1 MAVSPDPE
9 IVLARLVSEYGSPR
23 HGNPR
28 DIFFCAVYVLLSAQ
42 TTLEQAATALKA
54 VRRRWPTASKLAH
67 ARPRSLRKAINSCGF
82 GTTRTDKLLALAL
95 AVESRS
101 TSLRSL
107 RGMSDNELEA
117 ELTALPGIGFKS
129 ARVIAAMSS
138 YERDRFA
145 IDTHIWRIAQ
155 RLGWIPRRRT
165 DRKPTKR
172 QADDLEARIP
182 VGIRRQLHA
191 CLVALGRSYCRP
203 IGPQCE
209 TCILVDLCHHA
220 HDVNAGEPHG

>member
-9 IVLARLVSEYGSPR
+9 TVLARLATKYGSPR

-28 DIFFCAVYVLLSAQ
+28 DIFLCAVYVLLSAQ

-67 ARPRSLRKAINSCGF
+67 APPRSLRKAINSCGF
-82 GTTRTDKLLALAL
+82 GTTRSEQLLALAR

-107 RGMSDNELEA
+107 RGLSDNELEA

-129 ARVIAAMSS
+129 ARVIAAM
-138 YERDRFA
+138 
-145 IDTHIWRIAQ
+145 
-155 RLGWIPRRRT
+155 
-165 DRKPTKR
+165 
-172 QADDLEARIP
+172 
-182 VGIRRQLHA
+182 
-191 CLVALGRSYCRP
+191 
-203 IGPQCE
+203 
-209 TCILVDLCHHA
+209 
-220 HDVNAGEPHG
+220 